1 MACSGEFGIWIV
13 PQRNGKELN
22 QFKIYV
28 NPNDTIYKIKQ
39 KVAERT
45 KTEEKRFCLF
55 KSDHTE
61 LEDDKTVKDCNI
73 RSGDRLK
80 KGIKT
85 DCLSQD
91 THTHCT
97 LYTMQLLL
105 TKF

>member
-1 MACSGEFGIWIV
+1 MACSGKFGIWIV
-13 PQRNGKELN
+13 QGNGKELN

-28 NPNDTIYKIKQ
+28 DPKDTIYKIKQ

-61 LEDDKTVKDCNI
+61 LEDDQTVKDKNI
-73 RSGDRLK
+73 RCGDKLK
-80 KGIKT
+80 KGKRT

-97 LYTMQLLL
+97 LYNVAMIHD
-105 TKF
+105 